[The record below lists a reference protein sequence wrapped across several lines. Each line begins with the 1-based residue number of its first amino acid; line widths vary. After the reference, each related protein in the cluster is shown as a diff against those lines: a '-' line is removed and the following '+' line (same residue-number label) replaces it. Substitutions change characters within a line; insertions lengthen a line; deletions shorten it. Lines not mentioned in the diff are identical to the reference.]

1 MAARARRDLR
11 ERMQEAKLTSW
22 EEVGGEDLAVFRISR
37 PDGEPFFDFRA
48 GQYAQLAFW
57 DQPDGDPRPR
67 QLSIA
72 SAPYD
77 RSELEFYVV
86 LVRDGGPDG
95 ESLGY
100 FTGTLWQHR
109 RIGDSLLYM
118 GPAGR
123 FDLERTSEPDVICVA
138 TGTGLAPY
146 VAMAR
151 QARSELERG
160 ILPERRLTVIHG
172 VSYARELGYR
182 DELEKLA
189 EVPELGLTYIPT
201 VSRPDSDPEFE
212 PSLARGRAN
221 DILRLLLGC
230 PPSGRVAP
238 QLPDGIGD
246 EISDRL
252 GPGRSAFYLCGNPDM
267 INDLKEALG
276 PLGYQLSGRGAQVIT
291 EDYW

>member
-11 ERMQEAKLTSW
+11 ERMQEAALTSW
-22 EEVGGEDLAVFRISR
+22 EIIGSDDLAIFKIARS
-37 PDGEPFFDFRA
+37 DGEPFFQFRA

-77 RSELEFYVV
+77 RAELEFYIV
-86 LVRDGGPDG
+86 LVRDGGGDG
-95 ESLGY
+95 KSLGF

-109 RIGDSLLYM
+109 RVGDTMLYM

-123 FDLERTSEPDVICVA
+123 FDLERTSEPEVICVA

-151 QARSELERG
+151 QARSELEQG
-160 ILPERRLTVIHG
+160 VAPERRLTVIHG

-182 DELEKLA
+182 AELEDLA
-189 EVPELGLTYIPT
+189 AIPELGLTYIPT
-201 VSRPDSDPEFE
+201 VSRPDTDPDFE
-212 PSLARGRAN
+212 PCLARGRAN

-230 PPSGRVAP
+230 EPTGRVAP
-238 QLPDGIGD
+238 QLPAGAGGD
-246 EISDRL
+246 LNGRL